1 VLKLIV
7 AMGGRIFGKFWLGP
21 WLNSLPP
28 VSKEMGMKA
37 MDYPGYLEAARLNLV
52 WWMVQLTTLV
62 AAVLVSVFKLWGKT
76 AGGEKP

>member
-1 VLKLIV
+1 
-7 AMGGRIFGKFWLGP
+7 MGGRIFGKFWLGP